1 MKRLFPSV
9 KVAGVFAVLAVI
21 CATLVS
27 RFSTSSHDLGLAALA
42 MPVFVFGAVLGLRK
56 SPQWNLDA
64 EEAGMDIEEAD

>member
-21 CATLVS
+21 CATLVTRIS
-27 RFSTSSHDLGLAALA
+27 SNSHDLGLAALS
-42 MPVFVFGAVLGLRK
+42 MPVFVFGAVLGLRR

-64 EEAGMDIEEAD
+64 EEAGVDVEDAD